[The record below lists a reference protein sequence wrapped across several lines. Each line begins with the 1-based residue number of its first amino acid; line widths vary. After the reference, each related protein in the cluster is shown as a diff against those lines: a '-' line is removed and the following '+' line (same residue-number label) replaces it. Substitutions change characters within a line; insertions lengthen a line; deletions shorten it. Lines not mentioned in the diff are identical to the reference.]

1 MSLCNS
7 LSDAPYQNPS
17 MVLNG
22 QGLIQHPFGDASCC
36 DLGTMLYKD
45 RVAASL
51 VVCYVATSAPEC
63 SKNVQGSLHH
73 QQVRRV
79 RKLVGLTEIH
89 LGSWNVASFTGKLR
103 ELVETSTRRRVKYL
117 MHSRD

>member
-22 QGLIQHPFGDASCC
+22 QGLIQHPFGDALCC
-36 DLGTMLYKD
+36 DSGTMLCKD

-63 SKNVQGSLHH
+63 SKNVQ
-73 QQVRRV
+73 RV
-79 RKLVGLTEIH
+79 FTSPTGAKGKE
-89 LGSWNVASFTGKLR
+89 ASRTN
-103 ELVETSTRRRVKYL
+103 
-117 MHSRD
+117 